1 MHLKGVAVDAGPLA
15 LRAGDFEFVDTPFGT
30 RVEGRALGAFG
41 GWVEVSGILE
51 PTHPDAPP
59 LRIYLDGLQLPSP
72 IPSGLLN
79 ASGLL
84 AADATGTVALSG
96 VVWVR
101 GGGPE
106 TRDIELDL
114 RATGLR
120 ADAGGEWLRL
130 HVRGRVGQVGGR
142 LTPDA
147 RIEFDGE
154 LLDVGGVEQLR
165 VFRGGLHGQLT
176 LSGDLTAP
184 RFGLVADLSAVRMR
198 IGDWFEKAAGE
209 PARVVVRGHW
219 SGGEMSDTTAEML
232 VAGARLQIE
241 RDPLDPEDV
250 WRLRSSWV
258 PLGLIAKHA
267 PFLRRIEADLE
278 GRARL
283 RAKLGPDVARAR
295 IELLGLRGSLAGRPL
310 ESRAV
315 ELQLEPAAIS
325 LTVQGVRFAGQEL
338 DLTGQIGWEPEPGP
352 IRVALEASA
361 RQLDLAALGEALLPL
376 LGSDDP
382 ENAED
387 APLLDEFTRRA
398 AKLLRSRPILL
409 ERLRVEPAIL
419 RVERLRGFGLDLE
432 NASVRT
438 VLADRQLRIEQ
449 SDRTTRDRPRI
460 YAVDLGR
467 FVPRLE
473 DCRSWVIA
481 PGGLR
486 ASAARCPDLE

>member
-1 MHLKGVAVDAGPLA
+1 
-15 LRAGDFEFVDTPFGT
+15 
-30 RVEGRALGAFG
+30 
-41 GWVEVSGILE
+41 
-51 PTHPDAPP
+51 
-59 LRIYLDGLQLPSP
+59 
-72 IPSGLLN
+72 
-79 ASGLL
+79 
-84 AADATGTVALSG
+84 
-96 VVWVR
+96 
-101 GGGPE
+101 
-106 TRDIELDL
+106 
-114 RATGLR
+114 
-120 ADAGGEWLRL
+120 
-130 HVRGRVGQVGGR
+130 
-142 LTPDA
+142 
-147 RIEFDGE
+147 
-154 LLDVGGVEQLR
+154 
-165 VFRGGLHGQLT
+165 
-176 LSGDLTAP
+176 
-184 RFGLVADLSAVRMR
+184 
-198 IGDWFEKAAGE
+198 
-209 PARVVVRGHW
+209 
-219 SGGEMSDTTAEML
+219 MSDTTAEML

-361 RQLDLAALGEALLPL
+361 GQLDLGALGEALLPL

-382 ENAED
+382 DDAED
-387 APLLDEFTRRA
+387 APLLEEFMRRA
-398 AKLLRSRPILL
+398 VKLLRSRPILL

-419 RVERLRGFGLDLE
+419 RAERLRGFGLDLE
-432 NASVRT
+432 DASVRT
-438 VLADRQLRIEQ
+438 VLADRQLRVEQ

-460 YAVDLGR
+460 YAIDLGR